1 MNKEE
6 KEYING
12 MKQLLNIAIKDR
24 KTKIEVNHQT
34 CKTLLKYIDELEQ
47 KESILDK
54 ATDMLKEIRRELD
67 DDGFGYYAQ
76 EITKALNIIEGD
88 DIK

>member
-6 KEYING
+6 IEKAKEHYIFTTKHELDDNNKALKEYI
-12 MKQLLNIAIKDR
+12 
-24 KTKIEVNHQT
+24 
-34 CKTLLKYIDELEQ
+34 KYLEQ

-54 ATDMLKEIRRELD
+54 VIEKLKEIRRELD

-76 EITKALNIIEGD
+76 EVTKILNIIEGG
-88 DIK
+88 I

>member
-6 KEYING
+6 IENLKGNLEYIAEYEVDIVG
-12 MKQLLNIAIKDR
+12 EEHIK
-24 KTKIEVNHQT
+24 EA
-34 CKTLLKYIDELEQ
+34 LKYIDELEQ

-54 ATDMLKEIRRELD
+54 VTDKLKEVRRELD

-76 EITKALNIIEGD
+76 EITNILNIMEGEKNERKD
-88 DIK
+88 

>member
-6 KEYING
+6 IEKAKEHYIFTTKHELDDNNKTLKEYI
-12 MKQLLNIAIKDR
+12 
-24 KTKIEVNHQT
+24 E
-34 CKTLLKYIDELEQ
+34 YLEQ

-54 ATDMLKEIRRELD
+54 VIEKLKEIRRELD

-76 EITKALNIIEGD
+76 EVTKILNIIEGG
-88 DIK
+88 I